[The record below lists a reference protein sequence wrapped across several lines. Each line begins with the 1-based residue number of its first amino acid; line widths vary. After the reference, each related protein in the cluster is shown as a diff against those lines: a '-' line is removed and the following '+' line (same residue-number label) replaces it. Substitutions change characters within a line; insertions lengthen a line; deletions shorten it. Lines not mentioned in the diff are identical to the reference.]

1 MSTWRGNVGADRR
14 DGPLA
19 MAMTQADKSCCLPDY
34 HGGSI
39 VNLMSSLIQGLGGK
53 ATPYASLGCLP
64 PEEIRGYRRVVL
76 IVIDGLGDLLLESL
90 APDSCLASLR
100 RCGLTSVFPSTT
112 TSAVTTFLTGLAP
125 QQHGLTGWFMYFR
138 ELGAVMSAL
147 PGKPRYGGLP
157 LGKAGVDVGRF
168 YGHRPVFDLIPAD
181 CRVLAPRMIAHSD
194 FNLTHLGKARLA
206 PHDGLEDFF
215 GLLAEGRSTA
225 QRSEFVYA
233 YWSELDHI
241 AHEFGSRSD
250 AAVAHLQRWDAAFE
264 TWLGSLAGSGTLVM
278 VTADHGFIDTDE
290 AHTVNLDEHPEFA
303 DCLRLPLCGEPRAA
317 YCHVKPDRAGD
328 FERYANQ
335 VLSHAL
341 TCHRSADLID
351 QGWFGL
357 GQEHPE
363 LRNRVGDYTLVMR
376 DSFVIRDRLPGE
388 RPIRQ
393 RGVHGGISRA
403 EMRVPLAIAAT

>member
-1 MSTWRGNVGADRR
+1 MS
-14 DGPLA
+14 DGPLDRSVPQPGS
-19 MAMTQADKSCCLPDY
+19 TSCLPDY

-39 VNLMSSLIQGLGGK
+39 VNLMSSLIQGLGGTVTQYK
-53 ATPYASLGCLP
+53 PLACLP
-64 PEEIRGYRRVVL
+64 PEEIRAYRRVVL
-76 IVIDGLGDLLLESL
+76 IVVDGLGDDFLTTV
-90 APDSCLASLR
+90 APNYCLASLR
-100 RCGLTSVFPSTT
+100 RGHLTSVFPSTT

-138 ELGAVMSAL
+138 ELGAVLSAL

-157 LGKAGVDVGRF
+157 LGKAGVDVEQF

-181 CRVLAPRMIAHSD
+181 CRVLTPRMIAHSD
-194 FNLTHLGKARLA
+194 FNLAHLGRAMLV
-206 PHDGLEDFF
+206 PHDGLDDFF
-215 GLLAEGRSTA
+215 GLLAENRPSPP
-225 QRSEFVYA
+225 RREFVYA

-241 AHEFGSRSD
+241 AHEAGSRSD
-250 AAVAHLQRWDAAFE
+250 AAIEHLHRWDAAFE
-264 TWLGSLAGSGTLVM
+264 KWLGSLAGSGTLVM

-290 AHTVNLDEHPEFA
+290 ARTVHLDDHPELA
-303 DCLRLPLCGEPRAA
+303 GCLRLPLCGEPRAA

-335 VLSHAL
+335 VLPHAL
-341 TCHRSADLID
+341 SCHRSADLID
-351 QGWFGL
+351 QGWFGF

-376 DSFVIRDRLPGE
+376 DAFVIRDRLPGE
-388 RPIRQ
+388 RPLRQ
-393 RGVHGGISRA
+393 RGVHGGISRE